1 MPSMQTL
8 RVLPEDYALCRMEG
22 TAPWPAAPEG
32 PGFYSATRTGKELSV
47 VCPAQ
52 AAPSGARV
60 QAGFR
65 CLEVEG
71 PFELTS
77 VGVVASVTAPL
88 ARAGISV
95 FAMSTYD
102 TDYLLVK
109 EETLEAAIRAL
120 ETDGHKVRR

>member
-1 MPSMQTL
+1 MQTL
-8 RVLPEDYALCRMEG
+8 RVLPGDYALCRMEG
-22 TAPWPAAPEG
+22 NAPWPTPPEG

-47 VCPAQ
+47 VCPAHT
-52 AAPSGARV
+52 APAGARV

-88 ARAGISV
+88 ARTGISV

-109 EETLEAAIRAL
+109 EETLEAAVRAL
-120 ETDGHKVRR
+120 ETDGHTVRR